1 MSLELFRSRVLLA
14 LSTLCAILAI
24 SSIAVEYVRF
34 GEFGMATY
42 LAVALSG
49 MMALGFM
56 LFRLRPTG
64 RHLIVAVLMGLV
76 SASLIAMRGSPMQ
89 IDMHMAFFA
98 ALAMCSLLY
107 DIRAILVGT
116 ALVAVHH
123 LALGLFFSDLVF
135 YGTGGLDRIALHA
148 VILVLEAAALIWMTI
163 NTNAALHLAEE
174 RTKDA
179 AMRTDEAHASAKE
192 AQYAAETTAHHAE
205 QMQQM
210 QAEFAAVVEAG
221 LAGDFSKRMIG
232 HYDDHAL
239 NELVEATNS
248 LVDQIGRGVGATQIV
263 LQSLARA
270 DVTLRVE
277 GEFKGV
283 FSDLQDNTNAVAEK
297 LGEIV
302 MQLKQSSN
310 ALKDATGE
318 ILSGANDLSDR
329 TSRQASTIVG
339 TTSIMAQLAQTV
351 EINEQQANDASSNAL
366 AVSQLADEG
375 GKIMQEANQAM
386 LRMTESSQKVGD
398 IVKFID
404 DIAFQTNLL
413 ALNASVEAARAGEA
427 GKSFAVVASEVRRLA
442 QSAGKASGEI
452 KTLIEKS
459 SNDIMGGTKLVAD
472 AARTLMTMVETAHA
486 NMRVMEAIAQHAS
499 GQAISI
505 KDVTSAVKTMDEM
518 TQHNAALVEQMNAAI
533 EQSEAQARELDQI
546 VDIFTTDQSS
556 KRLRAVA

>member
-14 LSTLCAILAI
+14 LSALCAVLA
-24 SSIAVEYVRF
+24 SVTIAIEYLRF
-34 GEFGMATY
+34 GEFGMASMLSAA
-42 LAVALSG
+42 LAAL
-49 MMALGFM
+49 MVIGFAV
-56 LFRLRPTG
+56 FRLRPAG

-76 SASLIAMRGSPMQ
+76 AASLIAFRGHPMQ

-123 LALGLFFSDLVF
+123 LALGLFFSELVF

-148 VILVLEAAALIWMTI
+148 VILVAEAAALIWMTI
-163 NTNAALHLAEE
+163 NTNVALSLAEE
-174 RTKDA
+174 RTQDA
-179 AMRTDEAHASAKE
+179 ALLTEEARAHAKT
-192 AQYAAETTAHHAE
+192 AQEAAETSAHHAE
-205 QMQQM
+205 QMRQM
-210 QAEFAAVVEAG
+210 QAEFAVVVEAG
-221 LAGDFSKRMIG
+221 LAGDFSKRMNG
-232 HYDDHAL
+232 HYDDGAL
-239 NELVEATNS
+239 NELVDATNS

-263 LQSLARA
+263 LQALARA
-270 DVTLRVE
+270 DVTMRVQ

-297 LGEIV
+297 LGDIV
-302 MQLKQSSN
+302 LQLKQSSN

-329 TSRQASTIVG
+329 TSRQTTTIIG
-339 TTSIMAQLAQTV
+339 TTTIMAQLAQTV
-351 EINEQQANDASSNAL
+351 EINEQQANDASANAL

-427 GKSFAVVASEVRRLA
+427 GKSFAVVAAEVRRLA
-442 QSAGKASGEI
+442 QSAGEASADI

-459 SNDIMGGTKLVAD
+459 SNDILGGTKLVAD
-472 AARTLMTMVETAHA
+472 AAQTLVTMVQTAHA
-486 NMRVMEAIAQHAS
+486 NMMVMEAIARHAS

-505 KDVTSAVKTMDEM
+505 KDVTSAVRTMDEM
-518 TQHNAALVEQMNAAI
+518 TQHNAALVEQLNAAI

-546 VDIFTTDQSS
+546 VDIFTTDPGS